1 MNKIL
6 SLVIVMCCTCSVA
19 MADQYVNGYYNN
31 NGTYVNG
38 YYRTTP
44 DNNPYNNYSTVGNI
58 NPYTGQIG
66 TVDPYYTNN
75 SYNSRGSSSSSYG
88 YGYGANHQTSA
99 YGVGAN
105 HF

>member
-6 SLVIVMCCTCSVA
+6 SLIVMLSFTCTVA
-19 MADQYVNGYYNN
+19 IADQYVNGYYNN

-44 DNNPYNNYSTVGNI
+44 DNNPYNNYSTIGNT
-58 NPYTGQIG
+58 NPYTGQSG
-66 TVDPYYTNN
+66 TVDPYSYNN
-75 SYNSRGSSSSSYG
+75 SYNSRGSSSSYS
-88 YGYGANHQTSA
+88 YGANHQTSS
-99 YGVGAN
+99 YGIGAN